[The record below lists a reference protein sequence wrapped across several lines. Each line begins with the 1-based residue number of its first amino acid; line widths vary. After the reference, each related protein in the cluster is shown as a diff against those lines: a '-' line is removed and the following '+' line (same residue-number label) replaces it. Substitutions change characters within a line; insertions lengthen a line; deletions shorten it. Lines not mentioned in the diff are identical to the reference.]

1 LDTAHFNRKLRGLII
16 VAAGASLAAVAGVT
30 LSRVTLIYRLY
41 YFLAPFLNY
50 PSMRTY
56 ATMEHLAAYGIVGML
71 LSAVFPRSALRV
83 CFFLFLFIAGLEAMQ
98 LLTPDR
104 HGTLRDATE
113 KMIGGATGVFLMT
126 IALIWKRTRRIAQTV
141 GPSLNERGRNGPL

>member
-1 LDTAHFNRKLRGLII
+1 M
-16 VAAGASLAAVAGVT
+16 VYVT
-30 LSRVTLIYRLY
+30 LSRLELIYRLY

-71 LSAVFPRSALRV
+71 LAAVYPRSALRV

-104 HGTLRDATE
+104 HGTLRDAVE
-113 KMIGGATGVFLMT
+113 KMIGGATGVFLMAF
-126 IALIWKRTRRIAQTV
+126 ALTWKRTRIAQTAEP
-141 GPSLNERGRNGPL
+141 G